1 MFSGGFIAMQNQIS
15 SDEKMGG
22 AIVAIGVGLFFVPIW
37 IITGPTLHLCLRFK
51 KFIISQQINKG
62 KIEDLISTK
71 VKKIE
76 RLVSSKIK
84 SSR

>member
-1 MFSGGFIAMQNQIS
+1 MV
-15 SDEKMGG
+15 G

-51 KFIISQQINKG
+51 KFIISQKINKG

-71 VKKIE
+71 VKKNE
-76 RLVSSKIK
+76 RLVSSNSQKDYLKKKGAMVIFFAKI
-84 SSR
+84 RIT

>member
-1 MFSGGFIAMQNQIS
+1 MQNQIS